1 MEAGSSDGKGRPT
14 FARRVFAIL
23 AVLVAAGLAVRW
35 VLVPD
40 DFGRDGTFRASAPQ
54 EEAARE
60 PVHQGVEVCGRCHAD
75 ERARHD
81 KDVHVGV
88 PCEDCH
94 GPGAGHVKAREAG
107 EPADRGYIF
116 RELAPANC
124 LACHRRLMA
133 RPTLFPTITVKEHYA
148 LVGVRDMGT
157 RCQECHDP
165 HQPLFLDRPAFEAR
179 IHPLIHSCSDC
190 HRSASTPSNPA
201 DPGVANRPR
210 PEGHVAI
217 FECRDCHADVVADAS
232 GKAHG
237 SLDCR
242 TCHPFH
248 RDSDFSGRIYK
259 NGSPQFC
266 LMCHRDQPF
275 KARDRMPLL
284 ASFEAHL
291 DDVAQSEDDRA
302 KRCAD
307 CHLDEAIHSVAG
319 RPRGVVVPGGAR

>member
-1 MEAGSSDGKGRPT
+1 MEAESGDGKGWPT
-14 FARRVFAIL
+14 YLKRMFAIL
-23 AVLVAAGLAVRW
+23 AVLVGAGLAVRW
-35 VLVPD
+35 ALVPE
-40 DFGRDGTFRASAPQ
+40 DFGRDGFFRGSAPE

-94 GPGAGHVKAREAG
+94 GAGAEHVRAREAG
-107 EPADRGYIF
+107 EPREKGYIF

-157 RCQECHDP
+157 PCQECHDP
-165 HQPLFLDRPAFEAR
+165 HQPLYLDRPAYEAR
-179 IHPLIHSCSDC
+179 MHPLIHPCGDC
-190 HRSASTPSNPA
+190 HREA
-201 DPGVANRPR
+201 DVAGKRRP
-210 PEGHVAI
+210 PGHVVT

-242 TCHPFH
+242 ACHQFH

-259 NGSPQFC
+259 NESPQFC
-266 LMCHRDQPF
+266 LMCHLDRPF
-275 KARDRMPLL
+275 KVRDRMPLL

-291 DDVAQSEDDRA
+291 DDVALSEDDRA

-307 CHLDEAIHSVAG
+307 CHLDGAIHAVSG
-319 RPRGVVVPGGAR
+319 RTRGVVVGGGER